1 VKTNETQDELVTF
14 IQGAIKELEGQLER
28 LEQRGL
34 SREVR
39 EELHGMLLALSGDAR
54 QWARTLALARE

>member
-1 VKTNETQDELVTF
+1 MKANEIQDELVTL
-14 IQGAIKELEGQLER
+14 IHEAIRELESQLECV
-28 LEQRGL
+28 EQRGL

-39 EELHGMLLALSGDAR
+39 EELHGVMLALSGEAR